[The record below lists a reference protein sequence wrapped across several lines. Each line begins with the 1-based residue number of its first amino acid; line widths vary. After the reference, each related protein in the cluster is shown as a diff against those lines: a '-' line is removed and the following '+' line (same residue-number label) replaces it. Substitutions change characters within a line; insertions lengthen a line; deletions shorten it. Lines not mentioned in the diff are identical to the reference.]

1 MKLFKSIICSAIL
14 IAAGVNVFSQTNDV
28 KKLVPAKYLDQ
39 LLKDGQVEIIHE
51 EEKDDY
57 VLLPST
63 VYDSK
68 INGNRI
74 IKGNKD
80 FPFVFEGL
88 YYVSKDELK
97 KQSNSSDDVIDMND
111 VSRVLRSI
119 SKMQGMTYYSNT
131 RKKYKTLYKKAYT
144 ISSPDSKTAIADN
157 IEGSA
162 DGKVIYCLQDDASF
176 GITRYKLE
184 YSQKADMMYAV
195 FNNTDSIGVGPI
207 TGINKGQLKINVLV
221 IDCGDSILLYLITDV
236 NANKVPG
243 IKNLVTDSMVAR
255 MNAVHE
261 WFLKQF

>member
-51 EEKDDY
+51 EGKDDY

-97 KQSNSSDDVIDMND
+97 KQSNSSDDVKNKI
-111 VSRVLRSI
+111 I
-119 SKMQGMTYYSNT
+119 T
-131 RKKYKTLYKKAYT
+131 KKR
-144 ISSPDSKTAIADN
+144 N
-157 IEGSA
+157 
-162 DGKVIYCLQDDASF
+162 
-176 GITRYKLE
+176 
-184 YSQKADMMYAV
+184 
-195 FNNTDSIGVGPI
+195 
-207 TGINKGQLKINVLV
+207 
-221 IDCGDSILLYLITDV
+221 
-236 NANKVPG
+236 
-243 IKNLVTDSMVAR
+243 
-255 MNAVHE
+255 
-261 WFLKQF
+261 